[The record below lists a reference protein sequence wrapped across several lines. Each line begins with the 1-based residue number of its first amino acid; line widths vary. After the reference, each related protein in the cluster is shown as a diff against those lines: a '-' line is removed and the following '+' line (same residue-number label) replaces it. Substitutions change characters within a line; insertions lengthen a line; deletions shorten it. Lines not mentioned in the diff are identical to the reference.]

1 MSRKTA
7 ERDQRKKLIL
17 DGALKS
23 YSEKG
28 IDKMTMDDIALH
40 SDFGKATIYYYF
52 PSKEDIVCSLLET
65 GWRNLWESVEESVI
79 ENVSPKS
86 KFVNILK
93 QMSDI
98 VFHDRLLYE
107 FLFTAPRNIKIR
119 DDKASWKDFQKR
131 TYATLQSIVDDG
143 MKSGEFP
150 SIEPNLFMKA
160 VGGIFHGIVFM
171 GEQKKLEQED
181 IEKLISNFIS
191 PS

>member
-1 MSRKTA
+1 MNRKTA

-52 PSKEDIVCSLLET
+52 PSKEDIVCSLLEM
-65 GWRNLWESVEESVI
+65 GWKNLWESVEESVI
-79 ENVSPKS
+79 EDVSARK

-107 FLFTAPRNIKIR
+107 FLFTAPRNIKIPN
-119 DDKASWKDFQKR
+119 DKASWKSFQSR

-143 MKSGEFP
+143 MKSQEFP
-150 SIEPNLFMKA
+150 NIEADLFMKA

-171 GEQKKLEQED
+171 GEQKKLEQDD

-191 PS
+191 PN

>member
-107 FLFTAPRNIKIR
+107 FLFTAPRNIKIS

-131 TYATLQSIVDDG
+131 TYATLHSIVDDG

>member
-107 FLFTAPRNIKIR
+107 FLFTAPRNIKIS

-171 GEQKKLEQED
+171 GEQKKLEHED

>member
-150 SIEPNLFMKA
+150 SIEPSLFMKA
-160 VGGIFHGIVFM
+160 
-171 GEQKKLEQED
+171 
-181 IEKLISNFIS
+181 
-191 PS
+191 